1 MPRKTREI
9 SGTGI
14 YHVMMRGTNKQNVF
28 EDSEDYLR
36 FMTILRNMVYPVDD
50 MGKALPQRCYFYAYC
65 LMTNHVHLLVR
76 EAEEKLAPSIHR
88 LTPCL
93 SPCDRPTLP
102 PIHPRFSAY
111 SCAIEV
117 RLMYVCCPFI
127 NRTTIGQ
134 QSNNNGRKSEGKA
147 WVEWNRIGDQ
157 LEVNWRTIRERYV
170 YN

>member
-14 YHVMMRGTNKQNVF
+14 YHVMMRGTNKQNIF

-65 LMTNHVHLLVR
+65 LTPN
-76 EAEEKLAPSIHR
+76 

-93 SPCDRPTLP
+93 SPCDSVPL
-102 PIHPRFSAY
+102 
-111 SCAIEV
+111 
-117 RLMYVCCPFI
+117 
-127 NRTTIGQ
+127 
-134 QSNNNGRKSEGKA
+134 
-147 WVEWNRIGDQ
+147 
-157 LEVNWRTIRERYV
+157 
-170 YN
+170 

>member
-14 YHVMMRGTNKQNVF
+14 YHVMMRGTNKQNIF

-88 LTPCL
+88 
-93 SPCDRPTLP
+93 
-102 PIHPRFSAY
+102 A
-111 SCAIEV
+111 
-117 RLMYVCCPFI
+117 
-127 NRTTIGQ
+127 
-134 QSNNNGRKSEGKA
+134 
-147 WVEWNRIGDQ
+147 
-157 LEVNWRTIRERYV
+157 
-170 YN
+170 